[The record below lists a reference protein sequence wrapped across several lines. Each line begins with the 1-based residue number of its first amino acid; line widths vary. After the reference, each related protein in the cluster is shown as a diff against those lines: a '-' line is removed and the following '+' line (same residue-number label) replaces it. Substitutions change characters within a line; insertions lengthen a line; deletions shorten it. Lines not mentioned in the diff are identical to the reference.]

1 METSNFFAD
10 IQMCK
15 IERIFTY
22 RNTPMI
28 SFFVHYPKVTLHCNS
43 AAQKRMNRKIQAQVN
58 QFCRYASN
66 DLYQLA
72 VSDYKN
78 SLGNDS
84 PFHRY
89 DAILEYTITYSWDCR
104 LSLYRDQYT
113 YTGGAHGSTVR
124 ASDTWN
130 LESGLEI
137 PLASFFPND
146 QNYKAFLIEKI
157 TRQADERM
165 QKTPG
170 IFFENYRDLILES
183 FNEDHYYLTPTGID
197 IYYQQYEIAP
207 YSTGIVVFTIP
218 YAEG

>member
-28 SFFVHYPKVTLHCNS
+28 SFFVHYPKVTLHCNP

-58 QFCRYASN
+58 QFCRYVSN

>member
-130 LESGLEI
+130 LENGLEI